1 LPCFRARLSARPALD
16 ARVEVN
22 ETIGEIMRNVIL
34 SALGLFAAF
43 ACNTATT
50 EPDGSLSAQTTAAI
64 RALGER
70 DGQAVAQCQ
79 RAVDACNARVPDA
92 AGSAVCA
99 RLAERC
105 DALQDRLAEL
115 RGPAEGCLRA
125 VDACQER
132 APEQAQCSRDLSLC
146 DALDEDASGDRDKT
160 LECEARV
167 QSCLVRAEALP
178 DAALVACEN
187 MAAACDR
194 VAENRANAGS
204 GDAGASSGD
213 DSSGDD
219 SSESDEDEVSDG
231 GADDSSESDED
242 DGVGNPGPRPDR
254 PRVDRGGGR
263 ADAGVETAD

>member
-22 ETIGEIMRNVIL
+22 ETIGEIMRNVLL
-34 SALGLFAAF
+34 SGLGLFAAI

-50 EPDGSLSAQTTAAI
+50 QPDASLSAQATAAI

-79 RAVDACNARVPDA
+79 RAVDSCKARVPDA
-92 AGSAVCA
+92 AGSAVCT

-146 DALDEDASGDRDKT
+146 DALDEDASTDRDKT

-204 GDAGASSGD
+204 GDAGASDD

-219 SSESDEDEVSDG
+219 SSESDDDDVSDG

-254 PRVDRGGGR
+254 PPVGRGRDR